1 MIDGHEGEQ
10 APPSEPEEPRDPISA
25 QRFALHAAIELQAGA
40 SREAAR
46 ENALAAM
53 GEHDAAAA
61 AIVLPAP
68 PAMEPD
74 VFVSHVRRLTSALNA
89 SVAAGSSIKLET
101 AVQSG

>member
-53 GEHDAAAA
+53 GEHDAASA
-61 AIVLPAP
+61 AIILPAP
-68 PAMEPD
+68 PAMDAD
-74 VFVSHVRRLTSALNA
+74 VFASHIRRLTGALDAVARAATNA
-89 SVAAGSSIKLET
+89 RT
-101 AVQSG
+101 APH

>member
-1 MIDGHEGEQ
+1 MIDGREGEQ
-10 APPSEPEEPRDPISA
+10 ALPSDPEEPRDPISA
-25 QRFALHAAIELQAGA
+25 KRFALHAAIELQAGA

-68 PAMEPD
+68 PPMDAD
-74 VFVSHVRRLTSALNA
+74 VFASHIRRLTGALDA
-89 SVAAGSSIKLET
+89 VARVTAAAKLIT
-101 AVQSG
+101 AA